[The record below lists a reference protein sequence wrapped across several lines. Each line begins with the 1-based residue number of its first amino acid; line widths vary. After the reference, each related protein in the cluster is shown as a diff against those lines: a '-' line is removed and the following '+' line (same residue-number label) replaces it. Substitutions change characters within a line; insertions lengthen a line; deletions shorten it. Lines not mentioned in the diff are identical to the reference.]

1 MKKTFSILLCL
12 LTFTVFA
19 QIDRSQQP
27 QPGPAPVIQLG
38 EPERFTLNNGLTVLI
53 VENNK
58 LPRAAVS
65 LSLDNSPIAEGELA
79 GVSAM
84 TAALLGKGSATIDK
98 DSFNEEVDF
107 MGATINFGSQS
118 ASASSLSRYFG
129 RVLELMADAALH
141 PNFTQEEFDKEKDI
155 LLDGIK
161 SGEKS
166 VTTAARRVENL
177 LAYGKDHPY
186 GEYVSKESVE
196 RVKLADV
203 DAFYKRYFLPN
214 NAYLVIVGDVDAGNL
229 KKQVKKLFGKWKKK
243 NLSTDPIPDVTN
255 VSTTQIDFVNMPN
268 AVQTEV
274 TVQNTVSLRKKDA
287 DYFPLLIANGI
298 LGGGGEAR
306 LFLNL
311 REDKG
316 YTYGSYSSMGNNK
329 YTASRFRASASVRNA
344 VVDSAVVELLYEID
358 RMKKE
363 VVSDEELNRAK
374 AKYVGSFV
382 RAVEQPSTVAAYA
395 LEIETEG
402 LPDDFYTTYL
412 ESVNNVTKEDIQR
425 VAQKYFLVDQARIV
439 VTGKASEVLDNLE
452 KVQFNESD
460 ISVSYYDKYGNV
472 IDRPASFELP
482 DGVSAQSILV
492 DYIDAIG
499 GQDAINAIRSLEVS
513 YNANF
518 MGNELE
524 AISINTAE
532 EQKQIVKMGG
542 NVLATVIVNASG
554 AKVEQM
560 GNSMDLPPEMAADM
574 QAIIGIIPELKMMEN
589 ESITV
594 SGIEEIDG
602 QSAYALEM
610 KGQSTTTTTYYAV
623 ESGLKL
629 KQTTV
634 TEIMGQTQTQ
644 DSNYNDYKRFGSL
657 LIPSSTSV
665 PLGPQSVDATLGYV
679 KINGKAVDTE

>member
-1 MKKTFSILLCL
+1 MKKTFSILLFL

-214 NAYLVIVGDVDAGNL
+214 NAYLVIVGDVDAGDL

-412 ESVNNVTKEDIQR
+412 ESVNNVTKQDIQR
-425 VAQKYFLVDQARIV
+425 VAQKYFLVDQARVV

-482 DGVSAQSILV
+482 DGVSAQSILA

-574 QAIIGIIPELKMMEN
+574 QAVIGIIPELKMMEN

-634 TEIMGQTQTQ
+634 TEMMGQTQTQ

-679 KINGKAVDTE
+679 KINGEAVDTE

>member
-1 MKKTFSILLCL
+1 MNKILYTLTL
-12 LTFTVFA
+12 LLSFPAIA
-19 QIDRSQQP
+19 QVDRSQQP

-38 EPERFTLNNGLTVLI
+38 EPDRFTLKNGLKVLI

-58 LPRAAVS
+58 LPRASVT
-65 LSLDNSPIAEGELA
+65 LSLDNPPIAEGELA

-84 TAALLGKGSATIDK
+84 TAALLGKGSKKIDK

-118 ASASSLSRYFG
+118 ASASSLSRYFS

-141 PNFTQEEFDKEKDI
+141 PNFTQQEFEKERDI

-166 VTTAARRVENL
+166 VTNAARRVENL
-177 LAYGKDHPY
+177 LAFGKSHPY
-186 GEYVSKESVE
+186 GEFISKESVE
-196 RVKLADV
+196 KISLGDVKS
-203 DAFYKRYFLPN
+203 FYKRYFLPN
-214 NAYLVIVGDVDAGNL
+214 NAYLIVVGDVETEKL
-229 KKQVKKLFGKWKKK
+229 KEQVKKLFGKWKKK
-243 NLSTDPIPDVTN
+243 DFPNIDIPKVN
-255 VSTTQIDFVNMPN
+255 NASSTQIDFVNMPN

-274 TVQNTVSLRKKDA
+274 SVQNTVSLRKKDA

-316 YTYGSYSSMGNNK
+316 YTYGSYSRMGNNK
-329 YTASRFRASASVRNA
+329 FTDSRFLASASVRNA
-344 VVDSAVVELLYEID
+344 VVDSAVVELLYEVD
-358 RMKKE
+358 RMRNE

-382 RAVEQPSTVAAYA
+382 RAVEQPSTVASYA
-395 LEIETEG
+395 LEIETED
-402 LPDDFYTTYL
+402 LPDDFYTNYL
-412 ESVNNVTKEDIQR
+412 ESINSVTKEDIQR
-425 VAQKYFLVDQARIV
+425 VAQKYFLVNQARVV

-452 KVQFNESD
+452 KVQFNGNVVP
-460 ISVSYYDKYGNV
+460 VSYYDKYGNV

-482 DGVSAQSILV
+482 DGVSAQSILAN
-492 DYIDAIG
+492 YIDAIG
-499 GQDAINAIRSLEVS
+499 GLDALNVIQTLEVS

-518 MGNELE
+518 MGNALE
-524 AISINTAE
+524 ATSINTAD

-542 NVLATVIVNASG
+542 NVLATVTVNADG
-554 AKVEQM
+554 AKVDQM
-560 GNSMDLPPEMAADM
+560 GNSMDLPSEMAADM
-574 QAIIGIIPELKMMEN
+574 KALIGIVPELKMMEN
-589 ESITV
+589 ENVTV
-594 SGIEEIDG
+594 IGIEEVDG
-602 QSAYALEM
+602 QDAYALEM

-629 KQTTV
+629 KQTSV
-634 TEIMGQTQTQ
+634 TEMMGQTQTQ
-644 DSNYNDYKRFGSL
+644 DSTYGDYKRFGSL
-657 LIPSSTSV
+657 LIPTTTSV
-665 PLGPQSVDATLGYV
+665 PLGPQAVDATIGNV
-679 KINGKAVDTE
+679 KINGETVSTE

>member
-214 NAYLVIVGDVDAGNL
+214 NAYLVIVGDVDAGDL

-425 VAQKYFLVDQARIV
+425 VAQKYFLVDQARVV

-492 DYIDAIG
+492 DYIDAVG

-574 QAIIGIIPELKMMEN
+574 QAVIGIIPELKMMEN

-634 TEIMGQTQTQ
+634 TEMMGQTQTQ

-679 KINGKAVDTE
+679 KINGEAVDTE

>member
-1 MKKTFSILLCL
+1 MKKTFSILLFL

-214 NAYLVIVGDVDAGNL
+214 NAYLVIVGDVDAGDL

-425 VAQKYFLVDQARIV
+425 VAQKYFLVDQARVV

-482 DGVSAQSILV
+482 DGVSAQSILA

-574 QAIIGIIPELKMMEN
+574 QAVIGIIPELKMMEN

-594 SGIEEIDG
+594 SGIEKIDG

-634 TEIMGQTQTQ
+634 TEMMGQTQTQ

-679 KINGKAVDTE
+679 KINGEAVDTE

>member
-1 MKKTFSILLCL
+1 MKKTFSILLFL

-214 NAYLVIVGDVDAGNL
+214 NAYLVIVGDVDAGDL

-425 VAQKYFLVDQARIV
+425 VAQKYFLVDQARVV

-472 IDRPASFELP
+472 IDRPASFELA
-482 DGVSAQSILV
+482 DGVSAQSILA

-574 QAIIGIIPELKMMEN
+574 QAVIGIIPELKMMEN

-634 TEIMGQTQTQ
+634 TEMMGQTQTQ

-679 KINGKAVDTE
+679 KINGEAVDTE

>member
-1 MKKTFSILLCL
+1 MKKILFILTL
-12 LTFTVFA
+12 MLTFPAFA
-19 QIDRSQQP
+19 QVDRSQQP

-38 EPERFTLNNGLTVLI
+38 EPERFTLKNGLSVLI

-58 LPRAAVS
+58 LPRASVS
-65 LSLDNSPIAEGELA
+65 LTLDNPPIAEGEMA

-84 TAALLGKGSATIDK
+84 TAALLGKGSKKIDK

-107 MGATINFGSQS
+107 MGASINFGSQS
-118 ASASSLSRYFG
+118 ASASSLSRYFN
-129 RVLELMADAALH
+129 RVLELMSEAALN
-141 PNFTQEEFDKEKDI
+141 PNFTQEEFDKERDI
-155 LLDGIK
+155 ILDGIK
-161 SGEKS
+161 SSEKS
-166 VTTAARRVENL
+166 VTSAARRVENL
-177 LAYGKDHPY
+177 LAYGKNHPY

-196 RVKLADV
+196 KISLADV
-203 DAFYKRYFLPN
+203 KAFYKRYFLPN
-214 NAYLVIVGDVDAGNL
+214 NAYLIIVGDVDAQGL
-229 KKQVKKLFGKWKKK
+229 KEQVKKLFGKWKKK
-243 NLSTDPIPDVTN
+243 DFPNDNIPEVNN
-255 VSTTQIDFVNMPN
+255 VSSTQIDFVNMPN

-274 TVQNTVSLRKKDA
+274 SVQNTVSLRKKDA

-316 YTYGSYSSMGNNK
+316 YTYGSYSRMGNNK
-329 YTASRFRASASVRNA
+329 YTNSRFRASASVRNA
-344 VVDSAVVELLYEID
+344 VVDSAVVELLYEIN
-358 RMKKE
+358 RMKNE
-363 VVSDEELNRAK
+363 MVSDEELSRAK

-382 RAVEQPSTVAAYA
+382 RAVERPSTVASYA
-395 LEIETEG
+395 LEIETED

-412 ESVNNVTKEDIQR
+412 ESVNSVTKEDIQR
-425 VAQKYFLVDQARIV
+425 VAQKYFLVDQARVV

-452 KVQFNESD
+452 KVQFNGN
-460 ISVSYYDKYGNV
+460 VVPVNYYDKYGNV

-482 DGVSAQSILV
+482 DGVSAQTILAN
-492 DYIDAIG
+492 YIDAIG
-499 GQDAINAIRSLEVS
+499 GLDALNAIQTLEVS

-518 MGNELE
+518 MGNALE
-524 AISINTAE
+524 ASSINTAD
-532 EQKQIVKMGG
+532 EQKQIIKMGG

-574 QAIIGIIPELKMMEN
+574 QAAIGIVPELKMMEN
-589 ESITV
+589 ENVTV
-594 SGIEEIDG
+594 TGTEEVDG
-602 QSAYALEM
+602 QNAYALEM

-634 TEIMGQTQTQ
+634 TEMMGQTQTQ
-644 DSNYNDYKRFGSL
+644 ETTYGNYKSFGSL
-657 LIPSSTSV
+657 LIPTTTTV
-665 PLGPQSVDATLGYV
+665 PLGPQTVDATIGDV
-679 KINGKAVDTE
+679 KINGETVSAE

>member
-177 LAYGKDHPY
+177 LAYGKNHPY

-214 NAYLVIVGDVDAGNL
+214 NAYLVIVGDVDAGVL

-395 LEIETEG
+395 LEIETED
-402 LPDDFYTTYL
+402 LPEDFYTTYL

-482 DGVSAQSILV
+482 DGVSAQSILA

-499 GQDAINAIRSLEVS
+499 GQDEINAIRSLEVS

-574 QAIIGIIPELKMMEN
+574 QAVIGIIPELKMMEN

-634 TEIMGQTQTQ
+634 TEMMGQTQTQ

-679 KINGKAVDTE
+679 KINGEAVDTE

>member
-1 MKKTFSILLCL
+1 MKKTFSILLLL

-38 EPERFTLNNGLTVLI
+38 EPERFILNNGLTVLI

-214 NAYLVIVGDVDAGNL
+214 NAYLVIVGDVDAGDL

-395 LEIETEG
+395 LEIESEG

-472 IDRPASFELP
+472 IDRPASFELA
-482 DGVSAQSILV
+482 DGVSAQSILA

-574 QAIIGIIPELKMMEN
+574 QAVIGIIPELKMMEN

-634 TEIMGQTQTQ
+634 TEMMGQTQTQ

-679 KINGKAVDTE
+679 KINGEAVDTE

>member
-214 NAYLVIVGDVDAGNL
+214 NAYLVIVGDVDAGDL

-287 DYFPLLIANGI
+287 DFFPLLIANGI

-412 ESVNNVTKEDIQR
+412 ESINNVTKEDIQR

-482 DGVSAQSILV
+482 DGVSAQSILA

-574 QAIIGIIPELKMMEN
+574 QAVIGIIPELKMMEN

-634 TEIMGQTQTQ
+634 TEMMGQTQTQ

-679 KINGKAVDTE
+679 KINGEAIDTE

>member
-1 MKKTFSILLCL
+1 MKKTFSILLFL

-214 NAYLVIVGDVDAGNL
+214 NAYLVIVGDVDTGDL

-268 AVQTEV
+268 AVQTEL

-425 VAQKYFLVDQARIV
+425 VAQKYFLVDQARVV

-472 IDRPASFELP
+472 IDRPASFKLP
-482 DGVSAQSILV
+482 DGVSAQSILA

-574 QAIIGIIPELKMMEN
+574 QAVIGIIPELKMMEN

-610 KGQSTTTTTYYAV
+610 KGLSTTTTTYYDV

-634 TEIMGQTQTQ
+634 TEMMGQTQTQ

-679 KINGKAVDTE
+679 KINGEAVDTE

>member
-1 MKKTFSILLCL
+1 MKKILFILTLL
-12 LTFTVFA
+12 LTFPAFA
-19 QIDRSQQP
+19 QVDRSQQP

-38 EPERFTLNNGLTVLI
+38 EPERFTLKNGLSVLI

-58 LPRAAVS
+58 LPRASVS
-65 LSLDNSPIAEGELA
+65 LTLDNPPITEGEMA

-84 TAALLGKGSATIDK
+84 TAALLGKGSKKIDK

-107 MGATINFGSQS
+107 MGASINFGSQS
-118 ASASSLSRYFG
+118 ASASSLSRYFN
-129 RVLELMADAALH
+129 RVLELMSEAALN
-141 PNFTQEEFDKEKDI
+141 PNFTQEEFDKERDI
-155 LLDGIK
+155 ILDGIK
-161 SGEKS
+161 SSEKS
-166 VTTAARRVENL
+166 VTSAARRVENL
-177 LAYGKDHPY
+177 LAYGKNHPY

-196 RVKLADV
+196 KISLADV
-203 DAFYKRYFLPN
+203 KAFYKRYFLPN
-214 NAYLVIVGDVDAGNL
+214 NAYLIIVGDVDAQGL
-229 KKQVKKLFGKWKKK
+229 KEQVKKLFGKWKKK
-243 NLSTDPIPDVTN
+243 DFPNDNIPEVNN
-255 VSTTQIDFVNMPN
+255 VSSTQIDFVNMPN

-274 TVQNTVSLRKKDA
+274 SVQNTVSLRKKDA

-316 YTYGSYSSMGNNK
+316 YTYGSYSRMGNNK
-329 YTASRFRASASVRNA
+329 YTNSRFRASASVRNA
-344 VVDSAVVELLYEID
+344 VVDSAVVELLYEIN
-358 RMKKE
+358 RMKNE
-363 VVSDEELNRAK
+363 MVSDEELSRAK

-382 RAVEQPSTVAAYA
+382 RAVERPSTVASYA
-395 LEIETEG
+395 LEIETED

-412 ESVNNVTKEDIQR
+412 ESVNSVTKEDIQR
-425 VAQKYFLVDQARIV
+425 VAQKYFLVDQARVV

-452 KVQFNESD
+452 KVQFNGN
-460 ISVSYYDKYGNV
+460 VVPVNYYDKYGNV

-482 DGVSAQSILV
+482 DGVSAQTILAN
-492 DYIDAIG
+492 YIDAIG
-499 GQDAINAIRSLEVS
+499 GLDALNTIQTLEVS

-518 MGNELE
+518 MGNALE
-524 AISINTAE
+524 ATSINTAD
-532 EQKQIVKMGG
+532 EQKQIIKMGG

-574 QAIIGIIPELKMMEN
+574 QAAIGIVPELKMMEN
-589 ESITV
+589 ENVTV
-594 SGIEEIDG
+594 TGTEEVDG
-602 QSAYALEM
+602 QNVYALEM

-634 TEIMGQTQTQ
+634 TEMMGQTQTQ
-644 DSNYNDYKRFGSL
+644 ETTYGNYKSFGSL
-657 LIPSSTSV
+657 LIPTTTTV
-665 PLGPQSVDATLGYV
+665 PLGPQAVDATIGDV
-679 KINGKAVDTE
+679 KINGETVSAE

>member
-107 MGATINFGSQS
+107 MGATISFGSQS
-118 ASASSLSRYFG
+118 ANASSLSRYFG

-141 PNFTQEEFDKEKDI
+141 PNFTQEEFDKEKNI

-214 NAYLVIVGDVDAGNL
+214 NAYLVIVGDVDAGDL

-412 ESVNNVTKEDIQR
+412 ESINNVTKEDIQR

-482 DGVSAQSILV
+482 DGVSAQSILA

-574 QAIIGIIPELKMMEN
+574 QAVIGIIPELKMMEN

-634 TEIMGQTQTQ
+634 TEMMGQTQTQ

-679 KINGKAVDTE
+679 KINGEAVDTE

>member
-214 NAYLVIVGDVDAGNL
+214 NAYLVIVGDVDAGDL

-412 ESVNNVTKEDIQR
+412 ESINNVTKEDIQR

-472 IDRPASFELP
+472 IDRPASFELA
-482 DGVSAQSILV
+482 DGVSAQSILA

-524 AISINTAE
+524 AILINTAE

-574 QAIIGIIPELKMMEN
+574 QAVIGIIPELKMMEN

-634 TEIMGQTQTQ
+634 TEMMGQTQTQ

-679 KINGKAVDTE
+679 KINGEAVDTE

>member
-1 MKKTFSILLCL
+1 MKKTISLLLLL
-12 LTFTVFA
+12 LTFTAFA
-19 QIDRSQQP
+19 QVDRSQQP

-38 EPERFTLNNGLTVLI
+38 EPERFTLKNGLTVLI

-65 LSLDNSPIAEGELA
+65 LSLDNAPITEGELA
-79 GVSAM
+79 GVSSL
-84 TAALLGKGSATIDK
+84 TGALLGKGSTSIDK

-129 RVLELMADAALH
+129 RVLELMADAALN
-141 PNFTQEEFDKEKDI
+141 PNFTQEEFDKERDI

-161 SGEKS
+161 SSEKS

-196 RVKLADV
+196 RVSLADV
-203 DAFYKRYFLPN
+203 DAFYKRYFVPN
-214 NAYLVIVGDVDAGNL
+214 QSYLVIVGDVDATAL
-229 KKQVKKLFGKWKKK
+229 KKQVKKLFGKWKKGE
-243 NLSTDPIPDVTN
+243 LSPDVIPDVTN
-255 VSTTQIDFVNMPN
+255 VSATLIDFVNMPN

-274 TVQNTVSLRKKDA
+274 SVQNTVNLRKKDV

-316 YTYGSYSSMGNNK
+316 YTYGSYSGVGNNK

-344 VVDSAVVELLYEID
+344 VVDSSVVELLYEID
-358 RMKKE
+358 RMKTE
-363 VVSDEELNRAK
+363 MVSDEELNRAK

-395 LEIETEG
+395 LEIETED

-412 ESVNNVTKEDIQR
+412 ESVNNVTKEDVQR
-425 VAQKYFLVDQARIV
+425 VAQKYFLVDQARVV

-452 KVQFNESD
+452 KVQFNGSAVP
-460 ISVSYYDKYGNV
+460 VSYYDKYGNV

-482 DGVSAQSILV
+482 DGVSAQSILAN
-492 DYIDAIG
+492 YIDAIG
-499 GQDAINAIRSLEVS
+499 GTDAINAIRTLEVS
-513 YNANF
+513 YKANF

-524 AISINTAE
+524 AISINTID

-542 NVLATVIVNASG
+542 NVLATVTVNADG
-554 AKVEQM
+554 AKVDQM
-560 GNSMDLPPEMAADM
+560 GNSMDLPPEMAADL
-574 QAIIGIIPELKMMEN
+574 QAVIGIVPELKMMEN

-594 SGIEEIDG
+594 SGIEDIDG
-602 QSAYALEM
+602 QKAYALEM
-610 KGQSTTTTTYYAV
+610 KGQSTTTTFYYAV

-629 KQTTV
+629 KQTSV
-634 TEIMGQTQTQ
+634 TEMMGQTQTQ
-644 DSNYNDYKRFGSL
+644 DSNYGDYKRFGNL
-657 LIPSSTSV
+657 LIPTSTSV
-665 PLGPQSVDATLGYV
+665 PLGPQSVDATLGNV
-679 KINGKAVDTE
+679 KINGETVSAE

>member
-1 MKKTFSILLCL
+1 MKKTFSILLFL

-203 DAFYKRYFLPN
+203 DLFYKRYFLPN
-214 NAYLVIVGDVDAGNL
+214 NAYLVIVGDVDAGDL
-229 KKQVKKLFGKWKKK
+229 KKQVKKLFGEWKKK

-425 VAQKYFLVDQARIV
+425 VAQKYFLVDQARVV

-482 DGVSAQSILV
+482 DGVSAQSILA
-492 DYIDAIG
+492 DYIDVIG

-574 QAIIGIIPELKMMEN
+574 QAVIGIIPELKMMEN

-634 TEIMGQTQTQ
+634 TEMMGQTQTQ

-679 KINGKAVDTE
+679 KINGEAVDTE

>member
-1 MKKTFSILLCL
+1 MKKILFILTLL
-12 LTFTVFA
+12 LTFPAFA
-19 QIDRSQQP
+19 QVDRSQQP

-38 EPERFTLNNGLTVLI
+38 EPERFTLKNGLSVLI

-58 LPRAAVS
+58 LPRASVS
-65 LSLDNSPIAEGELA
+65 LTLDNPPIAEGEMA

-84 TAALLGKGSATIDK
+84 TAALLGKGSKKIDK

-107 MGATINFGSQS
+107 MGASINFGSQS
-118 ASASSLSRYFG
+118 ASASSLSRYFN
-129 RVLELMADAALH
+129 RVLELMSEAALN
-141 PNFTQEEFDKEKDI
+141 PNFTKEEFDKERDI
-155 LLDGIK
+155 ILDGIK
-161 SGEKS
+161 SSEKS
-166 VTTAARRVENL
+166 VTSAARRVENL
-177 LAYGKDHPY
+177 LAYGKNHPY

-196 RVKLADV
+196 KISLADV
-203 DAFYKRYFLPN
+203 KAFYKRYFLPN
-214 NAYLVIVGDVDAGNL
+214 NAYLIIVGDVDAQGL
-229 KKQVKKLFGKWKKK
+229 KEQVKKLFGKWKKK
-243 NLSTDPIPDVTN
+243 DFPNDNIPEVNN
-255 VSTTQIDFVNMPN
+255 VSSTQIDFVNMPN

-274 TVQNTVSLRKKDA
+274 SVQNTVSLRKKDA

-316 YTYGSYSSMGNNK
+316 YTYGSYSRMGNNK
-329 YTASRFRASASVRNA
+329 YTNSRFRASASVRNA
-344 VVDSAVVELLYEID
+344 VVDSAVVELLYEIN
-358 RMKKE
+358 RMKNE
-363 VVSDEELNRAK
+363 MVSDEELSRAK

-382 RAVEQPSTVAAYA
+382 RAVERPSTVASYA
-395 LEIETEG
+395 LEIETED

-412 ESVNNVTKEDIQR
+412 ESVNSVTKEDIQR
-425 VAQKYFLVDQARIV
+425 VAQKYFLVDQARVV

-452 KVQFNESD
+452 KVQFNGN
-460 ISVSYYDKYGNV
+460 VLPVNYYDKYGNV

-482 DGVSAQSILV
+482 DGVSAQTILAN
-492 DYIDAIG
+492 YIDAIG
-499 GQDAINAIRSLEVS
+499 GLDALNAIQTLEVS

-518 MGNELE
+518 MGNALE
-524 AISINTAE
+524 ATSINTAD
-532 EQKQIVKMGG
+532 EQKQIIKMGG

-574 QAIIGIIPELKMMEN
+574 QAAIGIVPELKMMEN
-589 ESITV
+589 ENVTV
-594 SGIEEIDG
+594 TGTEEVDG
-602 QSAYALEM
+602 QNAYALEM

-634 TEIMGQTQTQ
+634 TEMMGQTQTQ
-644 DSNYNDYKRFGSL
+644 ETTYGNYKSFGSL
-657 LIPSSTSV
+657 LIPTTTTV
-665 PLGPQSVDATLGYV
+665 PLGPQTVDATIGDV
-679 KINGKAVDTE
+679 KINGETVSAE

>member
-1 MKKTFSILLCL
+1 
-12 LTFTVFA
+12 
-19 QIDRSQQP
+19 
-27 QPGPAPVIQLG
+27 
-38 EPERFTLNNGLTVLI
+38 
-53 VENNK
+53 
-58 LPRAAVS
+58 
-65 LSLDNSPIAEGELA
+65 
-79 GVSAM
+79 
-84 TAALLGKGSATIDK
+84 
-98 DSFNEEVDF
+98 
-107 MGATINFGSQS
+107 
-118 ASASSLSRYFG
+118 
-129 RVLELMADAALH
+129 MADAALH
-141 PNFTQEEFDKEKDI
+141 PNFTQDEFDKERDI
-155 LLDGIK
+155 VLDGIK
-161 SGEKS
+161 SSEKS

-186 GEYVSKESVE
+186 GEFVSKESVE
-196 RVKLADV
+196 RVSLADV

-214 NAYLVIVGDVDAGNL
+214 NAYLVIVGDVDAGDL
-229 KKQVKKLFGKWKKK
+229 KKQVKKLFGKWKKGD
-243 NLSTDPIPDVTN
+243 LSTDAIPEVSN
-255 VSTTQIDFVNMPN
+255 VNSTQIDFVNMPN

-274 TVQNTVSLRKKDA
+274 SVQNTVSLRKKDA

-316 YTYGSYSSMGNNK
+316 YTYGSYSRMGNNK

-412 ESVNNVTKEDIQR
+412 ESINNVTKEDIQR
-425 VAQKYFLVDQARIV
+425 VAQKYFLVDQARVV

-452 KVQFNESD
+452 KVQFNGSA
-460 ISVSYYDKYGNV
+460 IPVSYYDKYSNV

-482 DGVSAQSILV
+482 DGVSAQSILAN
-492 DYIDAIG
+492 YIDAIG

-574 QAIIGIIPELKMMEN
+574 QAVIGVIPELKMMEN

-594 SGIEEIDG
+594 SSIEEIDG
-602 QSAYALEM
+602 QNAYALEM

-634 TEIMGQTQTQ
+634 TQMMGQTQTQ
-644 DSNYNDYKRFGSL
+644 DSNYNDYKRFVSL
-657 LIPSSTSV
+657 LIPTSTSV
-665 PLGPQSVDATLGYV
+665 PLGPQSVDATLGSV
-679 KINGKAVDTE
+679 KINGETVNPE

>member
-38 EPERFTLNNGLTVLI
+38 EPERFTLKNGLTVLI

-98 DSFNEEVDF
+98 DSFNEEIDF

-161 SGEKS
+161 SVEKS

-214 NAYLVIVGDVDAGNL
+214 NAYLVIVGDVDAGDL
-229 KKQVKKLFGKWKKK
+229 RKQVKKLFGKWKKK

-482 DGVSAQSILV
+482 DGVSAQSILA

-594 SGIEEIDG
+594 SGVEEIDG

-634 TEIMGQTQTQ
+634 TEMMGQTQTQ

-679 KINGKAVDTE
+679 KINGEAVDTE

>member
-107 MGATINFGSQS
+107 MGATISFGSQS
-118 ASASSLSRYFG
+118 ANASSLSRYFG

-482 DGVSAQSILV
+482 DGVSAQSILA

-634 TEIMGQTQTQ
+634 TEMMGQTQTQ

-679 KINGKAVDTE
+679 KINGEAVDTE

>member
-27 QPGPAPVIQLG
+27 QTGPAPVIQLG
-38 EPERFTLNNGLTVLI
+38 EPERFSLNNGLTVLI

-214 NAYLVIVGDVDAGNL
+214 NAYLVIVGDVDAGDL

-482 DGVSAQSILV
+482 DGVSAQSILA

-574 QAIIGIIPELKMMEN
+574 QAVIGIIPELKMMEN

-594 SGIEEIDG
+594 SGVEEIDG

-634 TEIMGQTQTQ
+634 TEMMGQTQTQ

-679 KINGKAVDTE
+679 KINGEAVDTE

>member
-1 MKKTFSILLCL
+1 MKKTFSILLLL
-12 LTFTVFA
+12 LTFTAFA
-19 QIDRSQQP
+19 QLDRSQQP

-38 EPERFTLNNGLTVLI
+38 EPERFTLKNGLTVLI

-65 LSLDNSPIAEGELA
+65 LSLDNAPIAEGELA
-79 GVSAM
+79 GVSSM
-84 TAALLGKGSATIDK
+84 TAALLGKGSTTIDK

-141 PNFTQEEFDKEKDI
+141 PNFIQDEFDKERDI
-155 LLDGIK
+155 VLDGIK
-161 SGEKS
+161 SSEKS

-177 LAYGKDHPY
+177 LAFGKDHPY
-186 GEYVSKESVE
+186 GEFVSKESVE
-196 RVKLADV
+196 RVSLADV

-214 NAYLVIVGDVDAGNL
+214 NAYLVIVGDVDAGDL
-229 KKQVKKLFGKWKKK
+229 KKQVKKLFGKWKKGD
-243 NLSTDPIPDVTN
+243 LSTDAVPEVSN
-255 VSTTQIDFVNMPN
+255 VSSTQIDFVNMPN

-274 TVQNTVSLRKKDA
+274 SVQNTVSLRKKDA

-316 YTYGSYSSMGNNK
+316 YTYGSYSRMGNNK

-395 LEIETEG
+395 LEIETEN
-402 LPDDFYTTYL
+402 LTDDFYTTYL
-412 ESVNNVTKEDIQR
+412 ESINNVTKEDIQR
-425 VAQKYFLVDQARIV
+425 VAQKYFLVDQARVV

-452 KVQFNESD
+452 KVQFNGSA
-460 ISVSYYDKYGNV
+460 IPVSYYNKYGNV

-482 DGVSAQSILV
+482 DGVSAQSILAN
-492 DYIDAIG
+492 YIDAIG
-499 GQDAINAIRSLEVS
+499 GQDAINAIRTLEVS

-542 NVLATVIVNASG
+542 NVLAIVIVNASG

-574 QAIIGIIPELKMMEN
+574 QAVIGVIPELKMMEN

-594 SGIEEIDG
+594 SSIEEIDG
-602 QSAYALEM
+602 QNAYALEM

-634 TEIMGQTQTQ
+634 TEMMGQTQTQ

-657 LIPSSTSV
+657 LIPTSTSV
-665 PLGPQSVDATLGYV
+665 PLGPQSVDATLGTV
-679 KINGKAVDTE
+679 KINGETVNPE

>member
-1 MKKTFSILLCL
+1 MKKTFSILLFL

-177 LAYGKDHPY
+177 LAYGKDHPF

-203 DAFYKRYFLPN
+203 DLFYKRYFLPN
-214 NAYLVIVGDVDAGNL
+214 NAYLVIVGDVDVGDL

-382 RAVEQPSTVAAYA
+382 RAVEQPSTIAAYA

-425 VAQKYFLVDQARIV
+425 VAQKYFLVDQARVV

-482 DGVSAQSILV
+482 DGVSAQSILA

-524 AISINTAE
+524 AILINTAE

-542 NVLATVIVNASG
+542 NVLATVIVNTSG

-574 QAIIGIIPELKMMEN
+574 QAVIGIIPELKMMEN

-594 SGIEEIDG
+594 SGVEEIDG

-634 TEIMGQTQTQ
+634 TEMMGQTQTQ

-679 KINGKAVDTE
+679 KINGEAVDTE

>member
-1 MKKTFSILLCL
+1 
-12 LTFTVFA
+12 
-19 QIDRSQQP
+19 
-27 QPGPAPVIQLG
+27 
-38 EPERFTLNNGLTVLI
+38 
-53 VENNK
+53 
-58 LPRAAVS
+58 
-65 LSLDNSPIAEGELA
+65 
-79 GVSAM
+79 
-84 TAALLGKGSATIDK
+84 
-98 DSFNEEVDF
+98 
-107 MGATINFGSQS
+107 
-118 ASASSLSRYFG
+118 
-129 RVLELMADAALH
+129 MADAALH
-141 PNFTQEEFDKEKDI
+141 PNFIQDEFDKERDI
-155 LLDGIK
+155 VLDGIK
-161 SGEKS
+161 SSEKS

-177 LAYGKDHPY
+177 LAYGKDHPF
-186 GEYVSKESVE
+186 GEFVSKESVE
-196 RVKLADV
+196 RVSLADV

-214 NAYLVIVGDVDAGNL
+214 NAYLVIVGDVDAGDL
-229 KKQVKKLFGKWKKK
+229 KKQVKKLFGKWKKGD
-243 NLSTDPIPDVTN
+243 LSTDAIPEVSN
-255 VSTTQIDFVNMPN
+255 VNSTQIDFVNMPN

-274 TVQNTVSLRKKDA
+274 SVQNTVSLRKKDA

-316 YTYGSYSSMGNNK
+316 YTYGSYSRMGNNK

-412 ESVNNVTKEDIQR
+412 ESINNVTKEDIQR
-425 VAQKYFLVDQARIV
+425 VAQKYFLVDQARVV

-452 KVQFNESD
+452 KVQFNGSA
-460 ISVSYYDKYGNV
+460 IPVSYYDKYSNV

-492 DYIDAIG
+492 NYIDAIG

-574 QAIIGIIPELKMMEN
+574 QAVIGVIPELKMMEN

-594 SGIEEIDG
+594 SSIEEIDG
-602 QSAYALEM
+602 QNAYALEM

-634 TEIMGQTQTQ
+634 TQMMGQTQTQ
-644 DSNYNDYKRFGSL
+644 DSNYNDYKRFVSL
-657 LIPSSTSV
+657 LIPTSTSV
-665 PLGPQSVDATLGYV
+665 PLGPQSVDATLGSV
-679 KINGKAVDTE
+679 KINGETVNPE

>member
-363 VVSDEELNRAK
+363 VVSDDELNRAK

-472 IDRPASFELP
+472 IDRPASFELA
-482 DGVSAQSILV
+482 DGVSAQSILA

-524 AISINTAE
+524 AILINTAE

-574 QAIIGIIPELKMMEN
+574 QAVIGIIPELKMMEN

-634 TEIMGQTQTQ
+634 TEMMGQTQTQ

-679 KINGKAVDTE
+679 KINGEAVDTE

>member
-1 MKKTFSILLCL
+1 MKKTFSILLFL

-214 NAYLVIVGDVDAGNL
+214 NAYLVIVGDVDAGDL

-425 VAQKYFLVDQARIV
+425 VAQKYFLVDQARVV

-460 ISVSYYDKYGNV
+460 ISVSYYDKYGNI

-482 DGVSAQSILV
+482 DGVSAQSILA

-524 AISINTAE
+524 AISINTDE

-574 QAIIGIIPELKMMEN
+574 QAVIGIIPELKMMEN

-634 TEIMGQTQTQ
+634 TEMMGQTQTQ

-679 KINGKAVDTE
+679 KINGEAVDTE

>member
-107 MGATINFGSQS
+107 MGATIDFGSQS

-214 NAYLVIVGDVDAGNL
+214 NAYLVIVGDVDAGDL

-243 NLSTDPIPDVTN
+243 NLSTDPIPNVTN

-425 VAQKYFLVDQARIV
+425 VAQKYFLVDQARVV

-574 QAIIGIIPELKMMEN
+574 QAVIGIIPELKMMEN

-634 TEIMGQTQTQ
+634 TEMMGQTQTQ

-679 KINGKAVDTE
+679 KINGEAVDTE

>member
-1 MKKTFSILLCL
+1 MKKTFSILLFL

-38 EPERFTLNNGLTVLI
+38 EPEHFTLNNGLTVLI

-214 NAYLVIVGDVDAGNL
+214 NAYLVIVGDVDAGDL

-425 VAQKYFLVDQARIV
+425 VAQKYFLVDQARVV

-482 DGVSAQSILV
+482 DGVSAQSILA

-574 QAIIGIIPELKMMEN
+574 QAVIGIIPELKMMEN

-634 TEIMGQTQTQ
+634 TEMMGQTQTQ

-679 KINGKAVDTE
+679 KINGEAVDTE

>member
-1 MKKTFSILLCL
+1 MKKILFILTLL
-12 LTFTVFA
+12 LTFPAFA
-19 QIDRSQQP
+19 QVDRSQQP

-38 EPERFTLNNGLTVLI
+38 EPERFTLKNGLSVLI

-58 LPRAAVS
+58 LPRASVS
-65 LSLDNSPIAEGELA
+65 LTLDNPPIAEGEMA

-84 TAALLGKGSATIDK
+84 TAALLGKGSKKIDK

-107 MGATINFGSQS
+107 MGASINFGSQS
-118 ASASSLSRYFG
+118 ASASSLSRYFN
-129 RVLELMADAALH
+129 RVLELMSEAALN
-141 PNFTQEEFDKEKDI
+141 PNFTQEEFDKERDI
-155 LLDGIK
+155 ILDGIK
-161 SGEKS
+161 SSEKS
-166 VTTAARRVENL
+166 VTSAARRVENL
-177 LAYGKDHPY
+177 LAYGKNHPY

-196 RVKLADV
+196 KISLADV
-203 DAFYKRYFLPN
+203 KAFYKRYFLPN
-214 NAYLVIVGDVDAGNL
+214 NAYLIIVGDVDAQGL
-229 KKQVKKLFGKWKKK
+229 KEQVKKLFGKWKKK
-243 NLSTDPIPDVTN
+243 DFPNDNIPEVNN
-255 VSTTQIDFVNMPN
+255 VSSTQIDFVNMPN

-274 TVQNTVSLRKKDA
+274 SVQNTVSLRKKDA

-316 YTYGSYSSMGNNK
+316 YTYGSYSRMGNNK
-329 YTASRFRASASVRNA
+329 YTNSRFRASASVRNA
-344 VVDSAVVELLYEID
+344 VVDSAVVELLYEIN
-358 RMKKE
+358 RMKNE
-363 VVSDEELNRAK
+363 MVSDEELSRAK

-382 RAVEQPSTVAAYA
+382 RAVERPSTVASYA
-395 LEIETEG
+395 LEIETED

-412 ESVNNVTKEDIQR
+412 ESVNSVTKEDIQR
-425 VAQKYFLVDQARIV
+425 VAQKYFLVDQARVV

-452 KVQFNESD
+452 KVQFNGN
-460 ISVSYYDKYGNV
+460 VVPVNYYDKYGNV

-482 DGVSAQSILV
+482 DGVSAQTILANN
-492 DYIDAIG
+492 IDAIG
-499 GQDAINAIRSLEVS
+499 GLDALNAIQTLEVS

-518 MGNELE
+518 MGNALE
-524 AISINTAE
+524 ATSINTAD
-532 EQKQIVKMGG
+532 EQKQIIKMGG

-574 QAIIGIIPELKMMEN
+574 QAAIGIVPELKMMEN
-589 ESITV
+589 ENVTV
-594 SGIEEIDG
+594 TGTEEVDG
-602 QSAYALEM
+602 QNAYALEM

-634 TEIMGQTQTQ
+634 TEMMGQTQTQ
-644 DSNYNDYKRFGSL
+644 ETTYGNYKSFGSL
-657 LIPSSTSV
+657 LIPTTTTV
-665 PLGPQSVDATLGYV
+665 PLGPQTVDATIGDV
-679 KINGKAVDTE
+679 KINGETVSAE

>member
-38 EPERFTLNNGLTVLI
+38 EPERFTLKNGLTVLI

-161 SGEKS
+161 SVEKS

-214 NAYLVIVGDVDAGNL
+214 NAYLVIVGDVDAGDL
-229 KKQVKKLFGKWKKK
+229 RKQVKKLFGKWKKK

-482 DGVSAQSILV
+482 DGVSAQSILA

-594 SGIEEIDG
+594 SGVEEIDG

-634 TEIMGQTQTQ
+634 TEMMGQTQTQ

-679 KINGKAVDTE
+679 KINGEAVNTE

>member
-1 MKKTFSILLCL
+1 MKKTFSILLFL

-214 NAYLVIVGDVDAGNL
+214 NAYLVIVGDVDAGDL

-243 NLSTDPIPDVTN
+243 NLSTDPIPNVTN

-482 DGVSAQSILV
+482 DGVSAQSILA

-574 QAIIGIIPELKMMEN
+574 QAVIGIIPELKMMEN

-634 TEIMGQTQTQ
+634 TEMMGQTQTQ

-679 KINGKAVDTE
+679 KINGEAVDTE

>member
-196 RVKLADV
+196 RVKLSDV

-214 NAYLVIVGDVDAGNL
+214 NAYLVIVGDVDAGDL

-243 NLSTDPIPDVTN
+243 NLLTDPIPNVTN

-482 DGVSAQSILV
+482 DGVSAQSILA
-492 DYIDAIG
+492 DYIYAIG

-524 AISINTAE
+524 AILINTAE

-574 QAIIGIIPELKMMEN
+574 QAVIGIIPELKMMEN

-634 TEIMGQTQTQ
+634 TEMMGQTQTQ

-679 KINGKAVDTE
+679 KINGEAVDTE